1 MLDEAREASAATSE
15 RNLARALPHSSGKEK
30 REAPSGTSR
39 SWLTGW
45 SGRRAAV
52 AATYFVAT
60 TFEILPSNGWS
71 AITNA
76 TASPVV

>member
-1 MLDEAREASAATSE
+1 MLDEALRSFGCDLRKEPSPGTPALVRE
-15 RNLARALPHSSGKEK
+15 EK

-45 SGRRAAV
+45 SGHRAAF

-60 TFEILPSNGWS
+60 TFEIVPSNGWS